1 MDDSGEVPPGA
12 DDKAA
17 TVGVEEEYFL
27 VRADTR
33 AVVPAGPRVA
43 DRATAELGDLVARE
57 FTDLQVEVRTTPCA
71 TVDELHTQLVR
82 LRRALAASAAMEGV
96 RACPS
101 GTPVIGGGAGVPVG
115 DHPRYR
121 AGVELYRSMMDDF
134 AVCAL
139 HVHVFLPDRDVAALA
154 GNHLRAW
161 LPLLVEMSANSPFHD
176 GRDTGFASWR
186 SVIRLGFPTLG
197 PPPYV
202 ESFDDY
208 RRTAAAMAD
217 VGGMSFA
224 ELPFW
229 DIRPHPRLPT
239 LEVRCMDVP
248 ADPADSAAIAAVVR
262 ALVVTSA
269 RLVEQG
275 DPGPRRSGEL
285 LRAAYWYATRD
296 GWNGQGVE
304 PLSGL
309 MLPATERARRLVDH
323 IGAALE
329 ESGDLERVTA
339 FLDRL
344 AGRGTGAH
352 RQRAAHRAG
361 GLHAVVDDLVRWTT
375 DPAPP
380 PPGTPPAPGRERA
393 ERRTPPDRGPP
404 AKIPPPGGSGIA
416 VLPQNGAGTRSAP
429 PQLSG
434 RLHHDAA
441 R

>member
-1 MDDSGEVPPGA
+1 MDDSSEMCPGA
-12 DDKAA
+12 DGGAV

-33 AVVPAGPRVA
+33 AVVPVGPRVA
-43 DRATAELGDLVARE
+43 DRAAGELGDLVARE
-57 FTDLQVEVRTTPCA
+57 FTDLQVEVRTPPCA
-71 TVDELHTQLVR
+71 TVDELHAQLVR
-82 LRRALAASAAMEGV
+82 LRLALAASAVAEGV

-101 GTPVIGGGAGVPVG
+101 GTPVVGSGTDVPVG
-115 DHPRYR
+115 DHDRYR
-121 AGVELYRSMMDDF
+121 VGVELFRSMMDDF

-139 HVHVFLPDRDVAALA
+139 HVHVFLPDREVAALT
-154 GNHLRAW
+154 GNHLRVW

-186 SVIRLGFPTLG
+186 SVMRLRFPSLG

-208 RRTAAAMAD
+208 RRTAVAMAD

-224 ELPFW
+224 DLPFW
-229 DIRPHPRLPT
+229 DIRPHPSLPT

-248 ADPADSAAIAAVVR
+248 ADPGDSAAIAAIVR

-269 RLVEQG
+269 RLVEHG
-275 DPGPRRSGEL
+275 DPGPRSSGEL

-296 GWNGQGVE
+296 GWRGQGVD

-309 MLPATERARRLVDH
+309 TLSAPERGRRLVDH

-329 ESGDLERVTA
+329 ELGDLERATA
-339 FLDRL
+339 FFDRL
-344 AGRGTGAH
+344 AARGTGAD

-361 GLHAVVDDLVRWTT
+361 GLHAVVDDLVTCTT
-375 DPAPP
+375 DPGSAPSP
-380 PPGTPPAPGRERA
+380 RTTGTRPGTSRAQAP
-393 ERRTPPDRGPP
+393 
-404 AKIPPPGGSGIA
+404 
-416 VLPQNGAGTRSAP
+416 V
-429 PQLSG
+429 
-434 RLHHDAA
+434 
-441 R
+441 

>member
-1 MDDSGEVPPGA
+1 MGDSGEACAGSGGEV
-12 DDKAA
+12 A
-17 TVGVEEEYFL
+17 TVGVEEEHFL

-43 DRATAELGDLVARE
+43 DRAAGELGDQVSRE

-71 TVDELHTQLVR
+71 TVDELHAQLMR
-82 LRRALAASAAMEGV
+82 LRRGLAASAATEGV
-96 RACPS
+96 RVCPS
-101 GTPVIGGGAGVPVG
+101 GTPVIGGGSGVPVG
-115 DHPRYR
+115 DHSRYR
-121 AGVELYRSMMDDF
+121 AGVDLFRSMMDDF

-139 HVHVFLPDRDVAALA
+139 HVHVFLPDRDVAVLA
-154 GNHLRAW
+154 GNHLRVW

-176 GRDTGFASWR
+176 GRATGFVSWR
-186 SVIRLGFPTLG
+186 SVMRLRFPGLG

-208 RRTAAAMAD
+208 RRTAVAMAE

-262 ALVVTSA
+262 ALVVTAA
-269 RLVEQG
+269 RLVERG

-285 LRAAYWYATRD
+285 LRAAYWYGTRD
-296 GWNGQGVE
+296 GWKGRGMDA
-304 PLSGL
+304 LSGR
-309 MLPATERARRLVDH
+309 MLPATERARRLLDH
-323 IGAALE
+323 TGAALE
-329 ESGDLERVTA
+329 ELGDLERVIA

-344 AGRGTGAH
+344 AICGTGAH

-361 GLHAVVDDLVRWTT
+361 GLHAVVDDLVGWTT
-375 DPAPP
+375 DPGTGPARHGDGPGPAAGQARAP
-380 PPGTPPAPGRERA
+380 A
-393 ERRTPPDRGPP
+393 
-404 AKIPPPGGSGIA
+404 
-416 VLPQNGAGTRSAP
+416 
-429 PQLSG
+429 
-434 RLHHDAA
+434 
-441 R
+441 